1 MSLRYQAMK
10 KIKVV
15 LALSLVMLLCGT
27 SMAQSAWLAERIN
40 IPNGDSVVVTPQYP
54 SPRFSATETAIA
66 EKYADEIL
74 SSALLRAMSV
84 QDYEEDIRAAM
95 RENCYGLY
103 TDVRIRKSYCCFENI
118 KGVNYV
124 RNKFSD
130 YLLKMVRIKK
140 VREYLFSVGSRVL
153 SEFVTYYPKD
163 FKQTLIT
170 SLEDIQQFMEAMP
183 HHSYKV
189 MEGRYTRYD
198 LYVDGKLNE
207 EIPGTINGFIL
218 RRILIDEVPADE
230 IKGYV
235 TSLIKTLKGV
245 KNGRNPDILCKVT
258 INNEI
263 IYCLTSSGAYFQPKK
278 GGDQVTPSKHP
289 CMWGDFAQ
297 CVTAIHDKKINYYR
311 IRNGVYDKKGQWSPY
326 TDDYDLKE
334 LLIDSNCELIYEK

>member
-1 MSLRYQAMK
+1 MK
-10 KIKVV
+10 KIKLA

-54 SPRFSATETAIA
+54 SPRFSATETAIG
-66 EKYADEIL
+66 EKYADELL
-74 SSALLRAMSV
+74 SSALLRAMNI
-84 QDYEEDIRAAM
+84 QDYEDEVRIAM

-103 TDVRIRKSYCCFENI
+103 TDLRVRKSYCCFENLEA
-118 KGVNYV
+118 VNYLSD
-124 RNKFSD
+124 KFSE
-130 YLLKMVRIKK
+130 YIVTMVRIKK

-153 SEFVTYYPKD
+153 SEFVAYYPKD

-170 SLEDIQQFMEAMP
+170 SLENIQQFMEAMP

-189 MEGRYTRYD
+189 MEGRYARYD

-263 IYCLTSSGAYFQPKK
+263 VYCLTSAGAYFQPKK
-278 GGDQVTPSKHP
+278 GGDKVIPSKHP
-289 CMWGDFAQ
+289 CFWWEFAQ
-297 CVTAIHDKKINYYR
+297 CVTAIQDKKTNYYR
-311 IRNGVYDKKGQWSPY
+311 IRNGMYDVGGKWSPFTY
-326 TDDYDLKE
+326 DYDITE
-334 LLIDSNCELIYEK
+334 LLMDSNCELIYEK